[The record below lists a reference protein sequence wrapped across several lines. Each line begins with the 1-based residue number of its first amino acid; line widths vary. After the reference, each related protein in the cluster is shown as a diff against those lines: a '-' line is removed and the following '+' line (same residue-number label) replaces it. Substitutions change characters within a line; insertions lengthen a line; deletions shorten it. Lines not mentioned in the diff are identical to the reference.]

1 MVWIITTEGMS
12 HYTNSVIGE
21 KKLMKALMAG
31 GGFGGSAT
39 VLKMNTVGFNLESL
53 DAKSS
58 LMRR

>member
-12 HYTNSVIGE
+12 HYINSVIGE
-21 KKLMKALMAG
+21 RKLMKALMAG
-31 GGFGGSAT
+31 GGFGGMTTA
-39 VLKMNTVGFNLESL
+39 LKMNAAGFDLESL